1 MHLPFDRTPESD
13 EGLAHASIPRL
24 GGQRK
29 MGWEPGLAGSC
40 SQRLWGRR
48 LPLQGR
54 REKSLCLEPGKVSR
68 LLMPCAPWATT
79 PQSLGTHGQTDRRI
93 FSSPSLAPLTSSSF
107 SPRIPSG
114 QHPPDTSSPQIIP
127 LLSLPGSRQNT
138 LSRIA
143 KILQTPNLCRVETMT
158 PSFHKIKE
166 PRSPAPASLRPKV
179 TGSEPLLSQTE
190 GQPFSSFLFKH
201 GRWCTQ
207 SPRYS
212 DPSLDLETLLPQ
224 ILDCRPLAS
233 ACLW

>member
-1 MHLPFDRTPESD
+1 
-13 EGLAHASIPRL
+13 
-24 GGQRK
+24 

-143 KILQTPNLCRVETMT
+143 KILQTPNFCRVETMT

-179 TGSEPLLSQTE
+179 TGSKPLLSQRAN
-190 GQPFSSFLFKH
+190 PSALSSSSTGGGARNPLV
-201 GRWCTQ
+201 TQ
-207 SPRYS
+207 TLHLTWRPSSPRS
-212 DPSLDLETLLPQ
+212 WIAGL
-224 ILDCRPLAS
+224 
-233 ACLW
+233 